1 MQDLFRLPS
10 DWATPNSVEVA
21 SFFVFVSPTEPECT
35 FSDRY
40 REPNNVITRAWVMG
54 RDTRDFG
61 PKAVESGQRRP
72 PVDVSRD
79 TGGETQRGPA

>member
-1 MQDLFRLPS
+1 M
-10 DWATPNSVEVA
+10 EVA

-61 PKAVESGQRRP
+61 GKSGDRGRGQP
-72 PVDVSRD
+72 TVDVSRD
-79 TGGETQRGPA
+79 AGGES